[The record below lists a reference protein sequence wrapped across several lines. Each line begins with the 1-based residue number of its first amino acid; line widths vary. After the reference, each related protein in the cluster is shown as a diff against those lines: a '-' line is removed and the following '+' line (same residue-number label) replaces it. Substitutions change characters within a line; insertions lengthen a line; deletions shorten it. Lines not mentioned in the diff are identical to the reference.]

1 LIFSFAFLVFEDI
14 IRGKRSSGERAS
26 PGIASANEREDKR
39 REARTTSGRAG
50 RKGVSTQ
57 TGVEQMSEQN
67 DEIKKEGCCCG
78 GHSGAEGGCC
88 GGHNGAEGGCC
99 GGHNDGGCGC
109 GEKAEDFD
117 FNAPLPKPTLVT
129 IATTFAQQ
137 AMVSMGILP
146 NPMTGKS
153 VFMMNQAAYFID
165 AVDLLLEKTEGNR
178 SEMETRTLENVAHEL
193 RMLFVEANKEKAR
206 REAEGTTK

>member
-1 LIFSFAFLVFEDI
+1 
-14 IRGKRSSGERAS
+14 
-26 PGIASANEREDKR
+26 
-39 REARTTSGRAG
+39 
-50 RKGVSTQ
+50 
-57 TGVEQMSEQN
+57 MSEQN
-67 DEIKKEGCCCG
+67 DEMKKDGGCCG
-78 GHSGAEGGCC
+78 GHGGEGGGCCGGHGDEGGGCCGGHGGDGGGCCGGHGGEGGGCCGGHGGEGGCC
-88 GGHNGAEGGCC
+88 GGQAE
-99 GGHNDGGCGC
+99 
-109 GEKAEDFD
+109 EFD

-178 SEMETRTLENVAHEL
+178 TEMETRTLENVAHEL

>member
-1 LIFSFAFLVFEDI
+1 
-14 IRGKRSSGERAS
+14 
-26 PGIASANEREDKR
+26 
-39 REARTTSGRAG
+39 
-50 RKGVSTQ
+50 
-57 TGVEQMSEQN
+57 MSEQN

-78 GHSGAEGGCC
+78 GHNGAEGGCC
-88 GGHNGAEGGCC
+88 GGHSGAEGGCC

-146 NPMTGKS
+146 NPMTGKL

>member
-1 LIFSFAFLVFEDI
+1 
-14 IRGKRSSGERAS
+14 
-26 PGIASANEREDKR
+26 
-39 REARTTSGRAG
+39 
-50 RKGVSTQ
+50 
-57 TGVEQMSEQN
+57 MSEQN
-67 DEIKKEGCCCG
+67 DEMKKDGCCCG
-78 GHSGAEGGCC
+78 GHGGAEGGCC
-88 GGHNGAEGGCC
+88 GGHDGAQGGCCGRHDGAEGGCC
-99 GGHNDGGCGC
+99 GGQ
-109 GEKAEDFD
+109 AEEFD

-178 SEMETRTLENVAHEL
+178 TEMETRTLENVAHEL

-206 REAEGTTK
+206 REAEGASTK

>member
-1 LIFSFAFLVFEDI
+1 
-14 IRGKRSSGERAS
+14 
-26 PGIASANEREDKR
+26 
-39 REARTTSGRAG
+39 
-50 RKGVSTQ
+50 
-57 TGVEQMSEQN
+57 MSEQN
-67 DEIKKEGCCCG
+67 DEIKKEGC
-78 GHSGAEGGCC
+78 CC

-153 VFMMNQAAYFID
+153 VFMMNQAAYLID

>member
-1 LIFSFAFLVFEDI
+1 
-14 IRGKRSSGERAS
+14 
-26 PGIASANEREDKR
+26 
-39 REARTTSGRAG
+39 
-50 RKGVSTQ
+50 
-57 TGVEQMSEQN
+57 MSEQN
-67 DEIKKEGCCCG
+67 DDVKK
-78 GHSGAEGGCC
+78 EGGCC
-88 GGHNGAEGGCC
+88 GGHEHGEGGCC
-99 GGHNDGGCGC
+99 GGHGRGDGGCCGGHGRGEGGGC
-109 GEKAEDFD
+109 CGHDRDAAAEEFD

-193 RMLFVEANKEKAR
+193 RMLFVEANKEKAK
-206 REAEGTTK
+206 REAEKGATN

>member
-1 LIFSFAFLVFEDI
+1 
-14 IRGKRSSGERAS
+14 
-26 PGIASANEREDKR
+26 
-39 REARTTSGRAG
+39 
-50 RKGVSTQ
+50 
-57 TGVEQMSEQN
+57 MSEQN
-67 DEIKKEGCCCG
+67 GETKQGGCCG
-78 GHSGAEGGCC
+78 GRGHGDGGGCC
-88 GGHNGAEGGCC
+88 GGHGHGDGGCC
-99 GGHNDGGCGC
+99 GGHGSGDGGGCCG
-109 GEKAEDFD
+109 GHKEESDAAQEFD

-178 SEMETRTLENVAHEL
+178 TEMETRTLENVAHEL
-193 RMLFVEANKEKAR
+193 RMLFVEANKEKAK
-206 REAEGTTK
+206 REAEGNANAAK

>member
-1 LIFSFAFLVFEDI
+1 
-14 IRGKRSSGERAS
+14 
-26 PGIASANEREDKR
+26 
-39 REARTTSGRAG
+39 
-50 RKGVSTQ
+50 
-57 TGVEQMSEQN
+57 MSEQN
-67 DEIKKEGCCCG
+67 DETKKEGCCCG
-78 GHSGAEGGCC
+78 E
-88 GGHNGAEGGCC
+88 HNGAEGGCC
-99 GGHNDGGCGC
+99 GGRGHADGSECCGGHNDGEGCC
-109 GEKAEDFD
+109 RGEHNKAEDFD

-178 SEMETRTLENVAHEL
+178 TETETRTLENVAHEL

>member
-1 LIFSFAFLVFEDI
+1 
-14 IRGKRSSGERAS
+14 
-26 PGIASANEREDKR
+26 
-39 REARTTSGRAG
+39 
-50 RKGVSTQ
+50 
-57 TGVEQMSEQN
+57 MSEQN
-67 DEIKKEGCCCG
+67 EEMKKDGCRCG
-78 GHSGAEGGCC
+78 EGGCGC
-88 GGHNGAEGGCC
+88 GGHNGGEGGCGC
-99 GGHNDGGCGC
+99 GGHNDGEGGCGCDGRNGGCGC
-109 GEKAEDFD
+109 GGEKEEFD

-178 SEMETRTLENVAHEL
+178 TEMETRTLENVAHEL
-193 RMLFVEANKEKAR
+193 RMLFVEANKEKAK
-206 REAEGTTK
+206 REAEGKGTN

>member
-1 LIFSFAFLVFEDI
+1 
-14 IRGKRSSGERAS
+14 
-26 PGIASANEREDKR
+26 
-39 REARTTSGRAG
+39 
-50 RKGVSTQ
+50 
-57 TGVEQMSEQN
+57 MSEQN
-67 DEIKKEGCCCG
+67 DEMKKDGGCCG
-78 GHSGAEGGCC
+78 GHGGEGGGCCGGHGGEGGCC
-88 GGHNGAEGGCC
+88 GGQAE
-99 GGHNDGGCGC
+99 
-109 GEKAEDFD
+109 EFD

-178 SEMETRTLENVAHEL
+178 TEMETRTLENVAHEL
-193 RMLFVEANKEKAR
+193 RMLFVEANKEKVR

>member
-1 LIFSFAFLVFEDI
+1 
-14 IRGKRSSGERAS
+14 
-26 PGIASANEREDKR
+26 
-39 REARTTSGRAG
+39 
-50 RKGVSTQ
+50 
-57 TGVEQMSEQN
+57 MSEQN
-67 DEIKKEGCCCG
+67 DEMKKDGCC
-78 GHSGAEGGCC
+78 S

-99 GGHNDGGCGC
+99 GGERDG
-109 GEKAEDFD
+109 KTEDFD

-165 AVDLLLEKTEGNR
+165 AVDLLLEKTAGNR
-178 SEMETRTLENVAHEL
+178 TEMETRTLENVAHEL

-206 REAEGTTK
+206 REAQGTSTN

>member
-1 LIFSFAFLVFEDI
+1 
-14 IRGKRSSGERAS
+14 
-26 PGIASANEREDKR
+26 
-39 REARTTSGRAG
+39 
-50 RKGVSTQ
+50 
-57 TGVEQMSEQN
+57 MSEQN
-67 DEIKKEGCCCG
+67 DEMKKDGCCCG
-78 GHSGAEGGCC
+78 GSEGACCGEHNGAEGCCC
-88 GGHNGAEGGCC
+88 GGHNGAEGGCGC
-99 GGHNDGGCGC
+99 GGG
-109 GEKAEDFD
+109 AEEFD

-206 REAEGTTK
+206 REAEGKATN

>member
-1 LIFSFAFLVFEDI
+1 
-14 IRGKRSSGERAS
+14 
-26 PGIASANEREDKR
+26 
-39 REARTTSGRAG
+39 
-50 RKGVSTQ
+50 
-57 TGVEQMSEQN
+57 MSEQN
-67 DEIKKEGCCCG
+67 DEMKKDGCCCG
-78 GHSGAEGGCC
+78 GSEGGCC
-88 GGHNGAEGGCC
+88 GGHNGAEGGCGC
-99 GGHNDGGCGC
+99 GGHNAEGGCGC
-109 GEKAEDFD
+109 GGGAEEFD

-206 REAEGTTK
+206 REAEGKATN

>member
-1 LIFSFAFLVFEDI
+1 
-14 IRGKRSSGERAS
+14 
-26 PGIASANEREDKR
+26 
-39 REARTTSGRAG
+39 
-50 RKGVSTQ
+50 
-57 TGVEQMSEQN
+57 MSEQN
-67 DEIKKEGCCCG
+67 DGMKKDGCCCG
-78 GHSGAEGGCC
+78 GGSEGGCGCGGHNGAEGGCC
-88 GGHNGAEGGCC
+88 GGHNGAEGGC
-99 GGHNDGGCGC
+99 GGC
-109 GEKAEDFD
+109 AEEFD

-206 REAEGTTK
+206 REAEGKATN

>member
-1 LIFSFAFLVFEDI
+1 
-14 IRGKRSSGERAS
+14 
-26 PGIASANEREDKR
+26 
-39 REARTTSGRAG
+39 
-50 RKGVSTQ
+50 
-57 TGVEQMSEQN
+57 MSEQN
-67 DEIKKEGCCCG
+67 EEMKKDGCRCG
-78 GHSGAEGGCC
+78 EGGC
-88 GGHNGAEGGCC
+88 GC
-99 GGHNDGGCGC
+99 GGHNDGEGGSACDGRNGGGCGC
-109 GEKAEDFD
+109 GEEKEEFD

-178 SEMETRTLENVAHEL
+178 TEMETRTLENVAHEL
-193 RMLFVEANKEKAR
+193 RMLFVEANKEKAK
-206 REAEGTTK
+206 REAEGKGTN

>member
-1 LIFSFAFLVFEDI
+1 
-14 IRGKRSSGERAS
+14 
-26 PGIASANEREDKR
+26 
-39 REARTTSGRAG
+39 
-50 RKGVSTQ
+50 
-57 TGVEQMSEQN
+57 MSEQN
-67 DEIKKEGCCCG
+67 DEMKKEGC
-78 GHSGAEGGCC
+78 CC

-99 GGHNDGGCGC
+99 GGRNEGGCGC
-109 GEKAEDFD
+109 GRDGAEGGCCGDGKAEDFD
-117 FNAPLPKPTLVT
+117 FNAPLPKPTLIT

-206 REAEGTTK
+206 REAEGASTN

>member
-1 LIFSFAFLVFEDI
+1 
-14 IRGKRSSGERAS
+14 
-26 PGIASANEREDKR
+26 
-39 REARTTSGRAG
+39 
-50 RKGVSTQ
+50 
-57 TGVEQMSEQN
+57 MSEQN
-67 DEIKKEGCCCG
+67 EEMKKDGCRCG
-78 GHSGAEGGCC
+78 EGGCGC
-88 GGHNGAEGGCC
+88 GGHNGGEGGCGC
-99 GGHNDGGCGC
+99 VGRNGGGCGC
-109 GEKAEDFD
+109 GEEKEEFD

-178 SEMETRTLENVAHEL
+178 TEMETRTLENVAHEL
-193 RMLFVEANKEKAR
+193 RMLIVEANKEKAR
-206 REAEGTTK
+206 REAEGASKN

>member
-1 LIFSFAFLVFEDI
+1 
-14 IRGKRSSGERAS
+14 
-26 PGIASANEREDKR
+26 
-39 REARTTSGRAG
+39 
-50 RKGVSTQ
+50 
-57 TGVEQMSEQN
+57 
-67 DEIKKEGCCCG
+67 
-78 GHSGAEGGCC
+78 
-88 GGHNGAEGGCC
+88 
-99 GGHNDGGCGC
+99 
-109 GEKAEDFD
+109 FD

-129 IATTFAQQ
+129 LATTFAQQ

-193 RMLFVEANKEKAR
+193 RMLFVEANKEKAK
-206 REAEGTTK
+206 REAEKGATK

>member
-1 LIFSFAFLVFEDI
+1 
-14 IRGKRSSGERAS
+14 
-26 PGIASANEREDKR
+26 
-39 REARTTSGRAG
+39 
-50 RKGVSTQ
+50 
-57 TGVEQMSEQN
+57 MSEQN

-78 GHSGAEGGCC
+78 GHNGAEGGCC
-88 GGHNGAEGGCC
+88 GGHSGAEGGCC

>member
-1 LIFSFAFLVFEDI
+1 
-14 IRGKRSSGERAS
+14 
-26 PGIASANEREDKR
+26 
-39 REARTTSGRAG
+39 
-50 RKGVSTQ
+50 
-57 TGVEQMSEQN
+57 MSEQN
-67 DEIKKEGCCCG
+67 DETRKGECCCG
-78 GHSGAEGGCC
+78 GHNGSEGGCC
-88 GGHNGAEGGCC
+88 GGHNGSEGGCC
-99 GGHNDGGCGC
+99 GGHNGSEGGCC
-109 GEKAEDFD
+109 GGHNGSEGDCRGGKAEEFD

-178 SEMETRTLENVAHEL
+178 TEMETRTLENVAHEL
-193 RMLFVEANKEKAR
+193 RMLFVEANKEKAK
-206 REAEGTTK
+206 REAEGKGTN

>member
-1 LIFSFAFLVFEDI
+1 
-14 IRGKRSSGERAS
+14 
-26 PGIASANEREDKR
+26 
-39 REARTTSGRAG
+39 
-50 RKGVSTQ
+50 
-57 TGVEQMSEQN
+57 MSEQN
-67 DEIKKEGCCCG
+67 DEMKKDGCCCG
-78 GHSGAEGGCC
+78 GSEGGCC
-88 GGHNGAEGGCC
+88 GGHNGAEGGCGC
-99 GGHNDGGCGC
+99 GGSEGGCGC
-109 GEKAEDFD
+109 GGGAEEFD

-178 SEMETRTLENVAHEL
+178 SKMETRTLENVAHEL

-206 REAEGTTK
+206 REAEGKATN

>member
-1 LIFSFAFLVFEDI
+1 
-14 IRGKRSSGERAS
+14 
-26 PGIASANEREDKR
+26 
-39 REARTTSGRAG
+39 
-50 RKGVSTQ
+50 
-57 TGVEQMSEQN
+57 MSEQN
-67 DEIKKEGCCCG
+67 DEMKKDGCCCG
-78 GHSGAEGGCC
+78 GSEGGCGCGGHNGAEGGCC
-88 GGHNGAEGGCC
+88 GGHNGAEGGC
-99 GGHNDGGCGC
+99 GGC
-109 GEKAEDFD
+109 AEEFD

-206 REAEGTTK
+206 REAEGKATN

>member
-1 LIFSFAFLVFEDI
+1 
-14 IRGKRSSGERAS
+14 
-26 PGIASANEREDKR
+26 
-39 REARTTSGRAG
+39 
-50 RKGVSTQ
+50 
-57 TGVEQMSEQN
+57 MSEQN
-67 DEIKKEGCCCG
+67 DEMKKDGCCCG
-78 GHSGAEGGCC
+78 GHGAEGGCC
-88 GGHNGAEGGCC
+88 GGHSGAEGGCC

>member
-1 LIFSFAFLVFEDI
+1 
-14 IRGKRSSGERAS
+14 
-26 PGIASANEREDKR
+26 
-39 REARTTSGRAG
+39 
-50 RKGVSTQ
+50 
-57 TGVEQMSEQN
+57 MSEQN
-67 DEIKKEGCCCG
+67 GEAKQNGCCG
-78 GHSGAEGGCC
+78 GHGHGDGGCC
-88 GGHNGAEGGCC
+88 GGRGHGDGGCC
-99 GGHNDGGCGC
+99 GGRGHGDGGCR
-109 GEKAEDFD
+109 GEHKAENDAAKEFD

-178 SEMETRTLENVAHEL
+178 TEMETRTLENVAHEL
-193 RMLFVEANKEKAR
+193 RMLFVEANKEKAK
-206 REAEGTTK
+206 REAEGNANAAE